1 MVAAYPSPKSNS
13 TAPNDADTVFVF
25 AHGAG
30 IGMEGPSMNKHEITA
45 VDIMS
50 VEDYAEI
57 RRERRLAV
65 TEMKKLRRVSVGPD
79 ATFYFENYATMW
91 HQVHEMLFIEKGGEA
106 QVADELA
113 AYNPLIPKG
122 GELVATLM
130 FEIDDDAR
138 RAQFLAGLGGVEET
152 ITLGIADQTIAAV
165 AEDDVERTTAG
176 GKASSIHFLR
186 FPFIPEQVATFRQA
200 GTRIVLA
207 VGHPAYGH
215 MAVIPEDVRE
225 ALAGDF
231 D

>member
-1 MVAAYPSPKSNS
+1 MGKR
-13 TAPNDADTVFVF
+13 
-25 AHGAG
+25 
-30 IGMEGPSMNKHEITA
+30 EITA
-45 VDIMS
+45 ADIMS
-50 VEDYAEI
+50 MEDYAEV
-57 RRERRLAV
+57 RRDRRRAV
-65 TEMKKLRRVSVGPD
+65 MEIKKLRRVAVGPD

-106 QVADELA
+106 QLAGELA

-130 FEIDDDAR
+130 FEIDDADAR
-138 RAQFLAGLGGVEET
+138 AHFLAGLGGVEKT
-152 ITLGIADQTIAAV
+152 VTLSVADRVIQAL

-186 FPFIPEQVATFRQA
+186 FPFSPAQVAAFRQV
-200 GTRIVLA
+200 GTRAVLA
-207 VGHPAYGH
+207 IGHKAYGH
-215 MAVIPEDVRE
+215 MAVIPDQVRE

>member
-1 MVAAYPSPKSNS
+1 MGKR
-13 TAPNDADTVFVF
+13 
-25 AHGAG
+25 
-30 IGMEGPSMNKHEITA
+30 EITA
-45 VDIMS
+45 ADIMS
-50 VEDYAEI
+50 MEDYAEV
-57 RRERRLAV
+57 RRDRRRAV
-65 TEMKKLRRVSVGPD
+65 MEIKKLRRVAVGPD

-106 QVADELA
+106 QLAGELA

-130 FEIDDDAR
+130 FEIDDADAR
-138 RAQFLAGLGGVEET
+138 ARFLAGLGGVEKT
-152 ITLGIADQTIAAV
+152 VTLSVADRVIQAL

-186 FPFIPEQVATFRQA
+186 FPFSPAQVAAFRQV
-200 GTRIVLA
+200 GTRAVLA
-207 VGHPAYGH
+207 IGHKAYGH
-215 MAVIPEDVRE
+215 MAVIPDQVRE